1 MDMRR
6 IFIVIIGVFFFFSGC
21 KTTVTNSVTFKSIA
35 IGNMY
40 VNFMGETFTVVPNGS
55 KTVRNI
61 PKGTYTYSTSY
72 DIPSGVTSVAINGAV
87 NGSVQMSADTR
98 ITVLYSSSIQGTGTQ
113 LNYIISASVSTNDK
127 VTTPTGGI

>member
-6 IFIVIIGVFFFFSGC
+6 IFIVIIGLFFFLGGC

-35 IGNMY
+35 LGNMY

-72 DIPSGVTSVAINGAV
+72 DIPSGVTSVAISGAV
-87 NGSVQMSADTR
+87 NGSVEVNADTK
-98 ITVLYSSSIQGTGTQ
+98 ITVLYSSSIQGTGEQ
-113 LNYIISASVSTNDK
+113 KNYIVSATISSNDK
-127 VTTPTGGI
+127 VITPTGGL

>member
-1 MDMRR
+1 MRR
-6 IFIVIIGVFFFFSGC
+6 SLIVIVGVFFFVSGC

-40 VNFMGETFTVVPNGS
+40 VNFMGETFTIVPNSS

-72 DIPSGVTSVAINGAV
+72 DIPAGVTTASTSGAV
-87 NGSVQMSADTR
+87 NGSVIMNADTR
-98 ITVLYSSSIQGTGTQ
+98 ITVLYTSSIQGVGTT
-113 LNYIISASVSTNDK
+113 LNYLVNASISSNDK
-127 VTTPTGGI
+127 VETPTGGL